1 METVKKPKET
11 DENEKYKQCCLFDR
25 GNCGPYKRIKPGIFE
40 MKHLNIDVKIHQVDL
55 KIMQSSDRN
64 KWHEMK

>member
-1 METVKKPKET
+1 MKMKNINSVA
-11 DENEKYKQCCLFDR
+11 YLIR

-40 MKHLNIDVKIHQVDL
+40 MKHLNIDVKNHLVDL

-64 KWHEMK
+64 KWDEMK